1 MGKIQD
7 KLNSS
12 ETKNNIFNAAAEL
25 FARDG
30 FHKVSVREICESA
43 NVTKPVLYYYFKDK
57 ETLLEEL
64 MKETYVKVDELVLKH
79 INESD
84 PIEILLRNIVKL
96 YVEFLTVYPTLTKFS
111 AFIQSTNV
119 PNRIL
124 EMKLNR
130 YKSEKGK
137 LIKIIKTNQK
147 QGIISKEYNPETLT
161 INFIGTI
168 IMYLGEFLIFNLS
181 VKEVNKKLNN
191 FVEFWINTFIIK
203 DSAE

>member
-1 MGKIQD
+1 MSKIQD
-7 KLNSS
+7 KLISN
-12 ETKNNIFNAAAEL
+12 ETKNKIFNAAAEL

-30 FHKVSVREICESA
+30 FHKVSVREICEAA

-64 MKETYVKVDELVLKH
+64 MKETYMKVDELVLKH
-79 INESD
+79 INEND

-96 YVEFLTVYPTLTKFS
+96 YIEFLSIYPTLTKFS

-124 EMKLNR
+124 EMKLIR
-130 YKSEKGK
+130 YKSEMGK
-137 LIKIIKTNQK
+137 LISIIKANQK
-147 QGIISKEYNPETLT
+147 LGIISKEYNPETLS
-161 INFIGTI
+161 INFFGTI
-168 IMYLGEFLIFNLS
+168 IMYIGEFLFFDIS
-181 VKEVNKKLNN
+181 IKEVNKKLNN